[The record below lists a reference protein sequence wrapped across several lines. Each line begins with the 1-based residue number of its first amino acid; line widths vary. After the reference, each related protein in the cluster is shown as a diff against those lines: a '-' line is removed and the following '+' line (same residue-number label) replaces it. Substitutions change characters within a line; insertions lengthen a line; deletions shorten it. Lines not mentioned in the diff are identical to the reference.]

1 MKIRSRRTVLAGA
14 LAATLAAGGIAYA
27 TIPAN
32 GFISGCYLKSGGTL
46 RVIDATTG
54 ACSSKET
61 SLNWNVQGVQ
71 GAPGLPGPQGLQ
83 GLQGDKGDPGAPGA
97 PGPAGVSGY
106 EIVHGGDQGTLPFQK
121 AINLACPSGKRVLG
135 GGESVT
141 LHASNGG
148 FVDSGSTPLWSRP
161 SNDGTSWYVGV
172 DQPAVPGT
180 TTARVTITAACA
192 TFADAG

>member
-1 MKIRSRRTVLAGA
+1 MHFKSRRAIIAAAIAG
-14 LAATLAAGGIAYA
+14 TFAAGGIAYA
-27 TIPAN
+27 TIPTN
-32 GFISGCYLKSGGTL
+32 GVISGCYTKSGGSL

-61 SLNWNVQGVQ
+61 SLNWNVQG
-71 GAPGLPGPQGLQ
+71 APGAPGPQGLQ
-83 GLQGDKGDPGAPGA
+83 GLQGAKGDPGA

-121 AINLACPSGKRVLG
+121 AINVACPSGKRVLG
-135 GGESVT
+135 GGETVT
-141 LHASNGG
+141 LHASNGA

-161 SNDGTSWYVGV
+161 SNDGGSWYVGV
-172 DQPAVPGT
+172 DQPAAPGAT
-180 TTARVTITAACA
+180 TVRVTITAACA